1 MTDAAFQ
8 VLKTIGVPSIIK
20 GDSSIEV
27 TPAYLTAAS
36 LNKISLLYLE
46 TLEKSGRIDP
56 TETEL
61 SQLRHAR
68 SKILDLTV
76 FLGRLFEEQKI
87 PYVIIKTLKP
97 FSYAGSDVDVL
108 ISSPIAF
115 SAAVKALQKHNFLL
129 LGHDLFS
136 VTMFRQDFGANV
148 DLQLEISVS
157 GLPYLNKQAISANL
171 STCAIDDFNVNT
183 LPDFSEAVLTAC
195 HAFYKEHMYTIA
207 DFYSIALL
215 ATKSNSEKLCTL
227 AQQTNSITAVSAL
240 LAWVQKITRATF
252 GVNLPGLEA
261 SIDTL
266 GHHTLTSI
274 LVDRHL
280 EFPLKF
286 PKSFVLLNLAN
297 KVFEDKYMRS
307 SLPRGVFASISRRQ
321 FRALISHFN
330 QSSY

>member
-8 VLKTIGVPSIIK
+8 VLKTIGVPSLIK
-20 GDSSIEV
+20 GDSSIAV

-36 LNKISLLYLE
+36 LNKINLLYLE
-46 TLEKSGRIDP
+46 TLEKSGRIDLA
-56 TETEL
+56 ETAL

-115 SAAVKALQKHNFLL
+115 SAAVKALRKHNFLL

-136 VTMFRQDFGANV
+136 ATLFRQDFRANV

-157 GLPYLNKQAISANL
+157 GLPYLNKQVISANL
-171 STCAIDDFNVNT
+171 STCTIDGFTVNT

-195 HAFYKEHMYTIA
+195 HAFYKEHMYTLA
-207 DFYSIALL
+207 DFYSLALL
-215 ATKSNSEKLCTL
+215 VTKSNSKKLCTL
-227 AQQTNSITAVSAL
+227 AQQTNNVIAVSAM
-240 LAWVQKITRATF
+240 LAWAQKITKAAF
-252 GVNLPGLEA
+252 GVNLPGLEV

-266 GHHTLTSI
+266 GHHTLTSL

-297 KVFEDKYMRS
+297 KVLEDKYMRS

-321 FRALISHFN
+321 FRALINHFN